1 MSTAT
6 EESTVAEGGHGPG
19 LATRFFLG
27 AAVVIV
33 VTVGLS
39 VALASGKAEGI
50 ARERIRGELQRVPAL
65 FAGWRDSQMSARRGQ
80 VRAVAEQPGTK
91 ALLAE
96 GGRPAR
102 RGDVAGRRESAHAT
116 AHDTAL
122 EFARALGAGAVFLF
136 DTHGALIERTDRP
149 GEEMGRDFSGVRWV
163 ALPLSQLTEASA
175 FIAEASRG
183 PALSLVASA
192 PVLQGAG
199 AERVLNGVLAAA
211 FRLDDDKARELA
223 RLAGGEAAFLVNVAA
238 RGGVPRLDV
247 VGASERFRDPDL
259 GRAVSARSGTTE
271 AQLAQGDLPS
281 PFELSA
287 GGRDYLA
294 TLVPIL
300 SGSGEPVGGLVVGLN
315 KDAELAA
322 LREIRRSLL
331 GVAGVILLLSVPLSL
346 VFARALA
353 RPIQQLARGAEE
365 IGRGNL
371 DVPLPPAGGGEV
383 GALTR
388 AFEVML
394 RELKEKAQLEQMV
407 ADLRGRGMD
416 PTLRGVPPTGPDG
429 IPVTGPAIG
438 HLFAQRYEIRGLV
451 GRGGMGAVYR
461 ALDRELDEEVA
472 LKVLGQQAADAGAE
486 QQLRREIKLARTI
499 THPNVVRAYDLG
511 EADGVRFFTMEYVAG
526 ATLRELLD
534 EGGRLALTPALQ
546 IAKQLCRGLGAVHR
560 AGIVHGDLKPAN
572 IVVMTG
578 GVAKLTDFGVAR
590 GRRQA
595 GTAFSGTPPYMSP
608 EQVRGAELDER
619 SDLYSAG
626 VVMFEMFTGRRPFD
640 AGDPFEL
647 MRLHLEEPAPNPR
660 TLQPTLPDLLAEAIV
675 ACLAKAKADRPA
687 SAADLD
693 RLLMRVR
700 A

>member
-1 MSTAT
+1 VSTAT
-6 EESTVAEGGHGPG
+6 DEGHGPG
-19 LATRFFLG
+19 LATRFFVG
-27 AAVVIV
+27 AAVVIA

-39 VALASGKAEGI
+39 VALASRKAEEV
-50 ARERIRGELQRVPAL
+50 ARERIRGELLRVPAL

-96 GGRPAR
+96 GG
-102 RGDVAGRRESAHAT
+102 GGLET
-116 AHDTAL
+116 AQDTSL

-136 DTHGALIERTDRP
+136 DTHGMLIARTDRP
-149 GEEMGRDFSGVRWV
+149 REEVGRDFAGVTWV
-163 ALPLSQLTEASA
+163 SLPLSQLTEASA
-175 FIAEASRG
+175 FIAEVSRG

-199 AERVLNGVLAAA
+199 TERVLNGVLAAA
-211 FRLDDDKARELA
+211 FRMDDERARELA
-223 RLAGGEAAFLVNVAA
+223 RLAGGEAAFFVNVAQ
-238 RGGVPRLDV
+238 RGAVPRLEV
-247 VGASERFRDPDL
+247 VGATEAFRDPGL
-259 GRAVSARSGTTE
+259 ARAVSTQSGTTE
-271 AQLAQGDLPS
+271 AQLAGGDLPS

-287 GGRDYLA
+287 AGRDYLA
-294 TLVPIL
+294 TLVPLL
-300 SGSGEPVGGLVVGLN
+300 SGSGEPVGGVVVARA
-315 KDAELAA
+315 KDEELAA

-331 GVAGVILLLSVPLSL
+331 GVAAIILLLSVPLSF

-353 RPIQQLARGAEE
+353 RPIQQLAVGAEA
-365 IGRGNL
+365 IGHGNL
-371 DVPLPPAGGGEV
+371 DVALPRAGGGEV

-394 RELKEKAQLEQMV
+394 RELREKAQLQQLV
-407 ADLRGRGMD
+407 AELRGRGLD
-416 PTLRGVPPTGPDG
+416 PTLRGEPPTGPDG
-429 IPVTGPAIG
+429 LPVRGPALG

-472 LKVLGQQAADAGAE
+472 LKVLDTEPGDAAAE
-486 QQLRREIKLARTI
+486 QQLRREVKLARTI
-499 THPNVVRAYDLG
+499 SHPNVIRAYDFG

-534 EGGRLALTPALQ
+534 EGGRLAVTPALQ
-546 IAKQLCRGLGAVHR
+546 IAKQICRGLGAVHR

-572 IVVMTG
+572 IVVTM

-590 GRRQA
+590 ARRQA
-595 GTAFSGTPPYMSP
+595 GTPFAGTPPYMSP
-608 EQVRGAELDER
+608 EQVRGADMDER
-619 SDLYSAG
+619 SDLYAAG
-626 VVMFEMFTGRRPFD
+626 VLMFEMFTGRRPFD
-640 AGDPFEL
+640 AGDPFEV
-647 MRLHLEEPAPNPR
+647 MRLHLEEPPPNPR
-660 TLQPTLPDLLAEAIV
+660 TLQPSLPAPLAETIL

-687 SAADLD
+687 SAADVD

-700 A
+700 V

>member
-1 MSTAT
+1 V
-6 EESTVAEGGHGPG
+6 STVTDEEGHGPG

-27 AAVVIV
+27 AAVVIA

-39 VALASGKAEGI
+39 VALASRKAEGL
-50 ARERIRGELQRVPAL
+50 ARERIRGELLRVPAL
-65 FAGWRDSQMSARRGQ
+65 FAGWRDSQMSARRAQ

-96 GGRPAR
+96 
-102 RGDVAGRRESAHAT
+102 RGAGTET
-116 AHDTAL
+116 AQDTSL
-122 EFARALGAGAVFLF
+122 EFARALDAAAVFLF
-136 DTHGALIERTDRP
+136 DTHGALLVRTDRP
-149 GEEMGRDFSGVRWV
+149 HDEVGRDFSGVVWV
-163 ALPLSQLTEASA
+163 SLPLSRLTEASA
-175 FIAEASRG
+175 FIAEVSHG

-199 AERVLNGVLAAA
+199 TERVLNGVLAAA
-211 FRLDDDKARELA
+211 FRMDDARARELA
-223 RLAGGEAAFLVNVAA
+223 RLSGGEAAFLVNVAQ
-238 RGGVPRLDV
+238 RGAVPRLEV
-247 VGASERFRDPDL
+247 VGTTDGFRDPRL
-259 GRAVSARSGTTE
+259 ARVVSAQSGTTE
-271 AQLAQGDLPS
+271 AQLARGDLPS
-281 PFELSA
+281 PFELAA

-294 TLVPIL
+294 TLVPLL
-300 SGSGEPVGGLVVGLN
+300 SGGGEPVGAVLVARA
-315 KDAELAA
+315 KDEELAA

-331 GVAGVILLLSVPLSL
+331 GVGGIILLLSVPLSL

-353 RPIQQLARGAEE
+353 RPIQQLALGAEA
-365 IGRGNL
+365 IGHGNL
-371 DVPLPPAGGGEV
+371 DVTLPKAGGEV

-388 AFEVML
+388 AFEVMV
-394 RELKEKAQLEQMV
+394 RELKEKTQLQEMV
-407 ADLRGRGMD
+407 AELRGRGMD

-429 IPVTGPAIG
+429 LPVRGPALG

-472 LKVLGQQAADAGAE
+472 LKVLDTEPGDAAAE
-486 QQLRREIKLARTI
+486 QQLRREVKLARTI
-499 THPNVVRAYDLG
+499 THPNVIRAYDFG

-534 EGGRLALTPALQ
+534 DGGRLALTPALQ
-546 IAKQLCRGLGAVHR
+546 IAKQVCRGLGAVHR

-572 IVVMTG
+572 IVVTS

-590 GRRQA
+590 SRRQEGA
-595 GTAFSGTPPYMSP
+595 PFAGTPPYMSP
-608 EQVRGAELDER
+608 EQVRGAEVDER
-619 SDLYSAG
+619 SDLYAAG
-626 VVMFEMFTGRRPFD
+626 VLMFEMFTGRRPFD
-640 AGDPFEL
+640 APDPFEV
-647 MRLHLEEPAPNPR
+647 MRLHLEEPPPNPR
-660 TLQPTLPDLLAEAIV
+660 TLQPSLPTLLVDTIL

-687 SAADLD
+687 SAADVD

>member
-1 MSTAT
+1 VSTVT
-6 EESTVAEGGHGPG
+6 EEGRGPG

-39 VALASGKAEGI
+39 VALASGKAEGV
-50 ARERIRGELQRVPAL
+50 ARERIRGELLRVPAL
-65 FAGWRDSQMSARRGQ
+65 FAGWRDSQMSARRAQ

-96 GGRPAR
+96 GGGGA
-102 RGDVAGRRESAHAT
+102 ET
-116 AHDTAL
+116 AHDTSL
-122 EFARALGAGAVFLF
+122 EFARALGAAAVFLF
-136 DTHGALIERTDRP
+136 DTHGRLIVRTDRP
-149 GEEMGRDFSGVRWV
+149 QEEGGRDFAGVTWV
-163 ALPLSQLTEASA
+163 SQPLSRLTESSA
-175 FIAEASRG
+175 FIAEVSHG

-199 AERVLNGVLAAA
+199 TERVLNGVLSAA
-211 FRLDDDKARELA
+211 FRMDDERAREVA
-223 RLAGGEAAFLVNVAA
+223 RLAGGEAAFLINAAA
-238 RGGVPRLDV
+238 RGAVPRLEV
-247 VGASERFRDPDL
+247 VGTTDGFRDPDL
-259 GRAVSARSGTTE
+259 GRAVSAQSGTTE
-271 AQLAQGDLPS
+271 AQLAHGDLPS

-287 GGRDYLA
+287 RRRDYLA

-300 SGSGEPVGGLVVGLN
+300 SGSGEPVGGVVVGRA
-315 KDAELAA
+315 KDEELAA

-331 GVAGVILLLSVPLSL
+331 GVGAVILLLSVPLSFA
-346 VFARALA
+346 FARALA
-353 RPIQQLARGAEE
+353 GPIHQLAVGAEE

-371 DVPLPPAGGGEV
+371 DVPLPRAGRGEV
-383 GALTR
+383 GALAR

-394 RELKEKAQLEQMV
+394 RELKEKAQLEQLV
-407 ADLRGRGMD
+407 ADLRGRGVD
-416 PTLRGVPPTGPDG
+416 PTIRGMAPTGTDG
-429 IPVTGPAIG
+429 RPTNGPVVG

-472 LKVLGQQAADAGAE
+472 LKVLEAAGEGTPGE

-499 THPNVVRAYDLG
+499 THPNVVRAYDFG
-511 EADGVRFFTMEYVAG
+511 EAEGVRFFTMEYVAG

-534 EGGRLALTPALQ
+534 EEGRLALTPALQ
-546 IAKQLCRGLGAVHR
+546 IAKQVCRGLGAVHR

-572 IVVMTG
+572 VVVMTG

-590 GRRQA
+590 ARRQ
-595 GTAFSGTPPYMSP
+595 TAAPFAGTPPYMSP
-608 EQVRGAELDER
+608 EQVRGAEVDER

-626 VVMFEMFTGRRPFD
+626 IVMYEMFTGRRPFD
-640 AGDPFEL
+640 AGDPFEV
-647 MRLHLEEPAPNPR
+647 MRLHLEEVPPNPR
-660 TLQPTLPDLLAEAIV
+660 TLQPTLPELLADTIV
-675 ACLAKAKADRPA
+675 ACLSKAKADRPA
-687 SAADLD
+687 TAADLD

-700 A
+700 T

>member
-6 EESTVAEGGHGPG
+6 EEGQGPG
-19 LATRFFLG
+19 LATRFFIG

-39 VALASGKAEGI
+39 VALASGKAEGV
-50 ARERIRGELQRVPAL
+50 ARERIRGELLRVPAL

-96 GGRPAR
+96 GGGGP
-102 RGDVAGRRESAHAT
+102 ET
-116 AHDTAL
+116 AHDTSL

-136 DTHGALIERTDRP
+136 DTQGRLIVRTDRP
-149 GEEMGRDFSGVRWV
+149 REEGGRDFSGVSWV
-163 ALPLSQLTEASA
+163 SVPLSRLTEASA
-175 FIAEASRG
+175 FIAEVSRG

-199 AERVLNGVLAAA
+199 TERVLNGVVSAA
-211 FRLDDDKARELA
+211 FRMDDERAREVG
-223 RLAGGEAAFLVNVAA
+223 RLAGGEAAFLVNAAA
-238 RGGVPRLDV
+238 RGAVPRLEV
-247 VGASERFRDPDL
+247 VGTTEGFRDAAF
-259 GRAVSARSGTTE
+259 GREVSAQSGTTE
-271 AQLAQGDLPS
+271 AQLARGDLPS
-281 PFELSA
+281 PFALRA
-287 GGRDYLA
+287 RDRDYLA

-300 SGSGEPVGGLVVGLN
+300 SGSGEPVGGVVVGRA
-315 KDAELAA
+315 KDEELAA
-322 LREIRRSLL
+322 MREIRRSLL
-331 GVAGVILLLSVPLSL
+331 GVGALILLLSVPLSFA
-346 VFARALA
+346 FARALA
-353 RPIQQLARGAEE
+353 RPIQQLAIGAEE

-371 DVPLPPAGGGEV
+371 DVPLPRAGRGEV
-383 GALTR
+383 GALAR
-388 AFEVML
+388 AFEVMR
-394 RELKEKAQLEQMV
+394 RELKEKAQLEQLV
-407 ADLRGRGMD
+407 ADLRGRGVD
-416 PTLRGVPPTGPDG
+416 PTLRGVPPTGTDG
-429 IPVTGPAIG
+429 LPTSGPVLG

-472 LKVLGQQAADAGAE
+472 LKVLEKSAAGGTPGE

-499 THPNVVRAYDLG
+499 THANVVRAYDFG
-511 EADGVRFFTMEYVAG
+511 EAEGVRFFTMEYVAG

-534 EGGRLALTPALQ
+534 EEGRLALTPALQ
-546 IAKQLCRGLGAVHR
+546 IAKQVCRGLGAVHR

-590 GRRQA
+590 ARRQA
-595 GTAFSGTPPYMSP
+595 GTPFAGTPPYMSP
-608 EQVRGAELDER
+608 EQVRGAEMDER

-626 VVMFEMFTGRRPFD
+626 VLMFEMFTGRRPFD
-640 AGDPFEL
+640 ASDPFEV
-647 MRLHLEEPAPNPR
+647 MRLHLEEVPPNPR
-660 TLQPTLPDLLAEAIV
+660 TLQPTLPELLAETIV
-675 ACLAKAKADRPA
+675 ACLSKAKADRPA
-687 SAADLD
+687 TAADLD

-700 A
+700 T

>member
-1 MSTAT
+1 VSTAT
-6 EESTVAEGGHGPG
+6 EEGQGPG
-19 LATRFFLG
+19 LATRFFVG

-39 VALASGKAEGI
+39 VALASGKAEAV
-50 ARERIRGELQRVPAL
+50 ARERIRAELLRVPAL

-96 GGRPAR
+96 GGGGP
-102 RGDVAGRRESAHAT
+102 ET
-116 AHDTAL
+116 AHDTSL
-122 EFARALGAGAVFLF
+122 EFARALGAAAVFLF
-136 DTHGALIERTDRP
+136 DTHGRLIVRTDRP
-149 GEEMGRDFSGVRWV
+149 REEGGRDFSGVSWV
-163 ALPLSQLTEASA
+163 SLPLSRLTESSA
-175 FIAEASRG
+175 FIAEVSRG

-199 AERVLNGVLAAA
+199 TERVLNGVLSAA
-211 FRLDDDKARELA
+211 FRMDDERARELGQ
-223 RLAGGEAAFLVNVAA
+223 LAGGEAAFLINAAA
-238 RGGVPRLDV
+238 RGTVPRLEV
-247 VGASERFRDPDL
+247 VGTTEGFRDPGL
-259 GRAVSARSGTTE
+259 GRTVSARSGTTE
-271 AQLAQGDLPS
+271 SQLARGDLPS
-281 PFELSA
+281 PFELTA
-287 GGRDYLA
+287 RGRDYLA

-300 SGSGEPVGGLVVGLN
+300 SGSGEPVGGVVVGRA

-331 GVAGVILLLSVPLSL
+331 GVGAVILLLSVPLSL
-346 VFARALA
+346 AFARALA
-353 RPIQQLARGAEE
+353 RPIQQLAIGAEE

-371 DVPLPPAGGGEV
+371 DVLLPQAGRGEV
-383 GALTR
+383 GALAR

-394 RELKEKAQLEQMV
+394 RELKEKAQLEQLV
-407 ADLRGRGMD
+407 ADLRGRGVD
-416 PTLRGVPPTGPDG
+416 PTLRGVPPTSAGGLPASGP
-429 IPVTGPAIG
+429 VVG

-472 LKVLGQQAADAGAE
+472 LKVLESSGEGTPGE

-499 THPNVVRAYDLG
+499 THPNVVRAYDFG
-511 EADGVRFFTMEYVAG
+511 EAEGIRFFTMEYVAG

-534 EGGRLALTPALQ
+534 EEGRLALTPALQ
-546 IAKQLCRGLGAVHR
+546 IAKQVCRGLGAVHR

-578 GVAKLTDFGVAR
+578 GTAKLTDFGVAR
-590 GRRQA
+590 ARRQA
-595 GTAFSGTPPYMSP
+595 ATPFSGTPPYMSP
-608 EQVRGAELDER
+608 EQVRGAEVDER

-626 VVMFEMFTGRRPFD
+626 ILMYEMFTGRRPFD
-640 AGDPFEL
+640 ASDPFEV
-647 MRLHLEEPAPNPR
+647 MRLHLEEVPANPR
-660 TLQPTLPDLLAEAIV
+660 TLQPTLPELLADTIV
-675 ACLAKAKADRPA
+675 ACLSKAKADRPA
-687 SAADLD
+687 TAADLD

-700 A
+700 T

>member
-1 MSTAT
+1 VSTAT
-6 EESTVAEGGHGPG
+6 EEGHGPG
-19 LATRFFLG
+19 LATRIFAG

-33 VTVGLS
+33 VTVGLA
-39 VALASGKAEGI
+39 VALASGKAEDL

-80 VRAVAEQPGTK
+80 VRALAGQPGTK

-96 GGRPAR
+96 
-102 RGDVAGRRESAHAT
+102 RGAGPET

-136 DTHGALIERTDRP
+136 DTRGALIVRTDRP
-149 GEEMGRDFSGVRWV
+149 REEGGRDFSGVSWV
-163 ALPLSQLTEASA
+163 SLPLSQLTESSA
-175 FIAEASRG
+175 FISEVSRG

-199 AERVLNGVLAAA
+199 TERVLNGVLAAA
-211 FRLDDDKARELA
+211 FRMDDERARELG
-223 RLAGGEAAFLVNVAA
+223 RLVGGEAAFLVNAA
-238 RGGVPRLDV
+238 ERGAVPRLEV
-247 VGASERFRDPDL
+247 VGATAPFRVPEM
-259 GRAVSARSGTTE
+259 GRAVSAQSGTTE
-271 AQLAQGDLPS
+271 AQLARGDLAS
-281 PFELSA
+281 PFALVA
-287 GGRDYLA
+287 GGREFLG

-300 SGSGEPVGGLVVGLN
+300 SGSGEPVGGLVVGRS
-315 KDAELAA
+315 KDDELAA

-331 GVAGVILLLSVPLSL
+331 GVGGLILLLSVPLSFA
-346 VFARALA
+346 FARALA
-353 RPIQQLARGAEE
+353 RPIQQLALGAEE

-371 DVPLPPAGGGEV
+371 DVPLPKAGGGEV
-383 GALTR
+383 GALAR
-388 AFEVML
+388 AFEVMR
-394 RELKEKAQLEQMV
+394 RELKEKAQLEQLV
-407 ADLRGRGMD
+407 ADLRGRGVD
-416 PTLRGVPPTGPDG
+416 PTLRGVAPTGGEGFPASG
-429 IPVTGPAIG
+429 PVIG
-438 HLFAQRYEIRGLV
+438 YLFAHRYEIRGLV

-472 LKVLGQQAADAGAE
+472 LKVLDAEAADAGAE

-499 THPNVVRAYDLG
+499 THPNVVRAYDFS
-511 EADGVRFFTMEYVAG
+511 EAEGVRFFTMEYVAG

-534 EGGRLALTPALQ
+534 ESGRLALTPALQ
-546 IAKQLCRGLGAVHR
+546 IAKQMCRGLGAVHR

-590 GRRQA
+590 ARRQA
-595 GTAFSGTPPYMSP
+595 GTPFAGTPPYMSP

-647 MRLHLEEPAPNPR
+647 MRLHLEEPPPNPR
-660 TLQPTLPDLLAEAIV
+660 ALQPTLPELLAETIA

-687 SAADLD
+687 TAADLD

-700 A
+700 V

>member
-1 MSTAT
+1 MSTVT
-6 EESTVAEGGHGPG
+6 EEARGPG
-19 LATRFFLG
+19 LATRFFIG

-39 VALASGKAEGI
+39 VALASRKAEAV

-80 VRAVAEQPGTK
+80 VRAVAEQPGAK

-96 GGRPAR
+96 GRRLAQHVEGGAGAETAR
-102 RGDVAGRRESAHAT
+102 
-116 AHDTAL
+116 DTAL
-122 EFARALGAGAVFLF
+122 EFAHALGAASVFLF
-136 DTHGALIERTDRP
+136 DPHGALIVRTDRP
-149 GEEMGRDFSGVRWV
+149 GEEMGRDFSGVAWV
-163 ALPLSQLTEASA
+163 GLPITRLTEASA
-175 FIAEASRG
+175 FIAEVSRG

-211 FRLDDDKARELA
+211 FRIDDERARELA
-223 RLAGGEAAFLVNVAA
+223 RLAGGEAAFLVNAGQ
-238 RGGVPRLDV
+238 RGAVPRLEA
-247 VGASERFRDPDL
+247 VGATEGFRDPGL
-259 GRAVSARSGTTE
+259 GRTVSAQSGTTE
-271 AQLAQGDLPS
+271 AQLARGDLPS
-281 PFELSA
+281 PFELTSA
-287 GGRDYLA
+287 GRDYLA

-300 SGSGEPVGGLVVGLN
+300 SASGEPVGALLVGRS
-315 KDAELAA
+315 KDQELAA

-331 GVAGVILLLSVPLSL
+331 GVGALILLLSVPLSF

-353 RPIQQLARGAEE
+353 RPIQQLAMGAEE

-371 DVPLPPAGGGEV
+371 DVALPQAGRGEV
-383 GALTR
+383 GALAR

-394 RELKEKAQLEQMV
+394 RELKEKAQLEQVV
-407 ADLRGRGMD
+407 ADLRSRGVD
-416 PTLRGVPPTGPDG
+416 PTLRGVAPTGPDG
-429 IPVTGPAIG
+429 MPVSGPAIG
-438 HLFAQRYEIRGLV
+438 YLFAGRYEIRGLV

-472 LKVLGQQAADAGAE
+472 LKVLDREAADGEAE

-499 THPNVVRAYDLG
+499 THANVVRAYDFG
-511 EADGVRFFTMEYVAG
+511 EAEGVRFFTMEYVAG
-526 ATLRELLD
+526 ATLRELLS
-534 EGGRLALTPALQ
+534 EGGRLALSPALQ
-546 IAKQLCRGLGAVHR
+546 IAKQVCRGLSAVHR

-590 GRRQA
+590 ARHQR
-595 GTAFSGTPPYMSP
+595 GTPFAGTPPYMSP
-608 EQVRGAELDER
+608 EQVRGAEMDER

-626 VVMFEMFTGRRPFD
+626 VLMYEMFTGRRPFD
-640 AGDPFEL
+640 AGDPFEV
-647 MRLHLEEPAPNPR
+647 MRLHLEEPPPNPR
-660 TLQPTLPDLLAEAIV
+660 TLQPTLPTLLSDTIM

-700 A
+700 V